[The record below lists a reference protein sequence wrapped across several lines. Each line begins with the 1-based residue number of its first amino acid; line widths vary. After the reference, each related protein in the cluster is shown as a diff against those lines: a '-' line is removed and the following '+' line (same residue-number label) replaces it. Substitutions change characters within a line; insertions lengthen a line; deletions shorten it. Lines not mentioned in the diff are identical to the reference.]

1 MPWALTR
8 LVGTLSWLERLSPQA
23 MTLPSE
29 RMARLCR
36 RPAAIA
42 TTLLRV
48 GGIFRLPPVPLPQV
62 MSVPSARKARLWEP
76 PAATA
81 TMLVAEAG
89 TFAWPLLLLPQATT
103 VPSARN
109 ARTWEALAR
118 LLPAESAITLV
129 AETGI

>member
-1 MPWALTR
+1 
-8 LVGTLSWLERLSPQA
+8 

-29 RMARLCR
+29 RMARLCW

-42 TTLLRV
+42 TTLVRV
-48 GGIFRLPPVPLPQV
+48 DGIFRRPPLLLPQV
-62 MSVPSARKARLWEP
+62 MRVPSARRARLWVA

-81 TMLVAEAG
+81 TILVAEAG
-89 TFAWPLLLLPQATT
+89 TFVWPLLLLPQETT

-109 ARTWEALAR
+109 ATTCEALAR
-118 LLPAESAITLV
+118 LLPAESAIRLV